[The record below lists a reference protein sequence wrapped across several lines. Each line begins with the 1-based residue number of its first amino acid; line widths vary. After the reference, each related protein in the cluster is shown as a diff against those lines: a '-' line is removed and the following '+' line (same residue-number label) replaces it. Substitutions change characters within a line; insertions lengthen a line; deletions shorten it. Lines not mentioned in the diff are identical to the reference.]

1 MGFNLF
7 GMFGKSGKVGGV
19 YNSIKGMGKFGEEA
33 GKKADAQATIVAR
46 DMSGTKF
53 SAMNGSGITNTSG
66 ISMTTGGTGISA
78 AKKVDL
84 SSARSLGD
92 NLFVEGPKSGGVIT
106 PIKNDAYSSEGIT
119 NFRNKR
125 GGVIPRVLEDETIN
139 SKSSRSGF
147 NWKDWAKI
155 GAVGVGGIAIAG
167 LGIGALVAGSNEN
180 QWQNGR

>member
-119 NFRNKR
+119 NFHNKR
-125 GGVIPRVLEDETIN
+125 GGVMPKISSNTIN
-139 SKSSRSGF
+139 SSDSSNGF

-155 GAVGVGGIAIAG
+155 GAVGAGAVAIAG
-167 LGIGALVAGSNEN
+167 LGVGALTAGSYEN
-180 QWQNGR
+180 QWQQGR

>member
-46 DMSGTKF
+46 DMSGIKF
-53 SAMNGSGITNTSG
+53 SAMDGSGITNTSG
-66 ISMTTGGTGISA
+66 ISMTTGSA
-78 AKKVDL
+78 GVSATKKVDL
-84 SSARSLGD
+84 SSARSAGG
-92 NLFVEGPKSGGVIT
+92 NLFVEGPQSGGVIT
-106 PIKNDAYSSEGIT
+106 PIKNDAYNSEGIT

-125 GGVIPRVLEDETIN
+125 GGVMPKISSNTIN
-139 SKSSRSGF
+139 SSDSSNGF

-155 GAVGVGGIAIAG
+155 GAVGAGAVAIAG
-167 LGIGALVAGSNEN
+167 FGVGALTAGSYEN
-180 QWQNGR
+180 QWQQGR

>member
-53 SAMNGSGITNTSG
+53 SAMDGTGITNASG
-66 ISMTTGGTGISA
+66 ISMTTGTGVSA
-78 AKKVDL
+78 TKKVDL
-84 SSARSLGD
+84 SSAQSAGG
-92 NLFVEGPKSGGVIT
+92 NLFVEGPRSGGVIA
-106 PIKNDAYSSEGIT
+106 PIKNDAYSSEGIM
-119 NFRNKR
+119 NLRSKR
-125 GGVIPRVLEDETIN
+125 GGVIPSMTSNVIN
-139 SKSSRSGF
+139 PSNPGSGF

-155 GAVGVGGIAIAG
+155 GAVGAGAVAIAG
-167 LGIGALVAGSNEN
+167 LGVGALTAGSYEN
-180 QWQNGR
+180 QWQQGR